1 MIFKRK
7 RAWDDEG
14 ILHRDEF
21 IIQAGYVCQVPN
33 FENLLKM
40 RPDVELERSPD
51 CVD

>member
-21 IIQAGYVCQVPN
+21 IIQAGLSADLGPM
-33 FENLLKM
+33 KHA
-40 RPDVELERSPD
+40 
-51 CVD
+51 